1 MIRAASLLRVLLALL
16 ALGAVAA
23 VGAQPLR
30 IGVTL
35 HPYYSWV
42 ANIVGDRAEIVP
54 LIPSD
59 ADPHSY
65 QIRPEDVARIR
76 TLDVVVVNGL
86 GHDEF
91 AEPLLEAAGRR
102 DIARIRP
109 NEGVP
114 QLRDANG
121 GVNPHTFLSITSAAQ
136 QVANIA
142 EALGRMDP
150 ANAGRYATAST
161 EYRARLRG
169 LLGAAVARLPE
180 GDLST
185 IRIATVH
192 DGYLYLLQD
201 LGLTV
206 AAVIQPRHGIEPSAR
221 QLADT
226 VSRLKRNGID
236 ILFAEADY
244 GGGFAEVVAR
254 ETGARVYKLSHVS
267 AGPYRA
273 DAYERAMRANF
284 DAVVEAVRAVY
295 AQRHGER
302 AK

>member
-1 MIRAASLLRVLLALL
+1 MRAPGLLGALLALL
-16 ALGAVAA
+16 VLGAVADA
-23 VGAQPLR
+23 GAQPLR

-42 ANIVGDRAEIVP
+42 ANIVGERAEIVP

-91 AEPLLEAAGRR
+91 AEPMLAAAGRQ
-102 DIARIRP
+102 DIVRIRP
-109 NEGVP
+109 NDGVP
-114 QLRDANG
+114 QLRDASG

-142 EALGRMDP
+142 EALGRIDP
-150 ANAGRYATAST
+150 ASAAYYAQASAA
-161 EYRARLRG
+161 YRARLRA
-169 LLGAAVARLPE
+169 LLAAAVARLPE
-180 GDLST
+180 GDPSA

-192 DGYLYLLQD
+192 DGYAYLLQD

-236 ILFAEADY
+236 VLFAEADY
-244 GGGFAEVVAR
+244 GRGFADVVAK
-254 ETGARVYKLSHVS
+254 ETGARVYQLSHVS

-273 DAYERAMRANF
+273 DTYERAMAANL
-284 DAVVEAVRAVY
+284 DTVIEAVRA
-295 AQRHGER
+295 AA
-302 AK
+302 AKRR

>member
-1 MIRAASLLRVLLALL
+1 MIRAASLLRVLPALL
-16 ALGAVAA
+16 LLSAVAA

-42 ANIVGDRAEIVP
+42 ANIVGERAEIVP

-91 AEPLLEAAGRR
+91 AEPMLEAAGRR
-102 DIARIRP
+102 DIVRIRP

-114 QLRDANG
+114 QLRDAHG
-121 GVNPHTFLSITSAAQ
+121 GVNPHTFLSITSATQ

-142 EALGRMDP
+142 EALGRVDP
-150 ANAGRYATAST
+150 ANASHYAAASAQ
-161 EYRARLRG
+161 YRARLRG
-169 LLGAAVARLPE
+169 LLAAAVARLPE

-192 DGYLYLLQD
+192 DGYSYLLQD

-244 GGGFAEVVAR
+244 GRGFAEVVAR
-254 ETGARVYKLSHVS
+254 ETGARVYQLSHVS

-273 DAYERAMRANF
+273 DTYERAMSANL

-295 AQRHGER
+295 AQRH
-302 AK
+302 